1 MTIGTL
7 TRQAASFVVIGVLLA
22 FPIAANASAVL
33 FNFEEVTQGNYS
45 MITSMRGGITTSIFA
60 TDSTLISVVGPEG
73 PASWGNNSLIDNSH
87 NGNMALVFNFSQA
100 ISDPRIQFGDFDAD
114 DDTEVMT
121 AFSGLNG
128 TGSNV
133 GSNSVFYPASE
144 DISNGDSD
152 VATLAVTASDVLS
165 IEITSPEGVP
175 NPFPFSVF
183 FRQSAGQ
190 RGTGA
195 CFADAA
201 RRGARWVWRASPL
214 LGAPRCVR
222 RQSKAQAAA
231 AKAILSRSY
240 SARTISAP

>member
-1 MTIGTL
+1 MIIGTL
-7 TRQAASFVVIGVLLA
+7 TLQAASFVVIGVLLA

-33 FNFEEVTQGNYS
+33 FNFEELTQGNYS

-87 NGNMALVFNFSQA
+87 NGNMALIFNFSQA
-100 ISDPRIQFGDFDAD
+100 ISDPSIQFGDFDAD

-121 AFSGLNG
+121 AFGGLNG
-128 TGSNV
+128 TGANM

-165 IEITSPEGVP
+165 IEITSPEGVT

-183 FRQSAGQ
+183 FDNLQVNAVPEPASL
-190 RGTGA
+190 TLLGA
-195 CFADAA
+195 ALVGFGALRRYWA
-201 RRGARWVWRASPL
+201 RRGA
-214 LGAPRCVR
+214 CDDNR
-222 RQSKAQAAA
+222 RLKR
-231 AKAILSRSY
+231 SRQK
-240 SARTISAP
+240 PF